1 MTSRAA
7 AGVAIGL
14 DLLAAAGGTGP
25 AAAAEAGGPAL
36 RVFAAASMTEVV
48 NDLAVRFVDAKIAAS
63 FGSSSE
69 LARQIVDGA
78 PADVFVSASPEWI
91 DFLRE
96 KNALDGA
103 ALVFA
108 RNELVCIA
116 PRASPLGTKGVGD
129 AAALLAKGLV
139 EDDRV
144 AIADAG
150 VPAGEYARQA
160 LGRLGLLAAYRPHLV
175 GQKDVRAVLNAVEQG
190 EMQAGFVYATDARVA
205 DVELLFRFDP
215 KTHEPIEY
223 LAAVL
228 RTSTRAALAHRFVE
242 FLRSEAARSVLLRAG
257 FALP

>member
-1 MTSRAA
+1 MTSWAA
-7 AGVAIGL
+7 AGAAIGL
-14 DLLAAAGGTGP
+14 GLLGAAT
-25 AAAAEAGGPAL
+25 AEQQAPAL

-48 NDLAVRFVDAKIAAS
+48 SELAARFADAKIAAS

-78 PADVFVSASPEWI
+78 PADVFVAASPEWI

-108 RNELVCIA
+108 RGELVCIA
-116 PRASPLGTKGVGD
+116 PRASGLAAKGVGD
-129 AAALLAKGLV
+129 ARALEKGLA
-139 EDDRV
+139 EGDRV

-160 LGRLGLLAAYRPHLV
+160 LERLGLQGAYRSHLV
-175 GQKDVRAVLNAVEQG
+175 GQKDVRAVLNAVESG
-190 EMQAGFVYATDARVA
+190 EMQAGFVYATDARIA
-205 DVELLFRFDP
+205 DVEVLFRFDP
-215 KTHEPIEY
+215 ETHALIDY
-223 LAAVL
+223 LAAVA
-228 RTSTRAALAHRFVE
+228 RTSTQPALARRFVE
-242 FLRSEAARSVLLRAG
+242 FLRSEEARSVLARAG

>member
-1 MTSRAA
+1 MTTWAA
-7 AGVAIGL
+7 AVAALGVGL
-14 DLLAAAGGTGP
+14 LGAAGGTGP

-48 NDLAVRFVDAKIAAS
+48 NDLAVRFADAKIAAS

-116 PRASPLGTKGVGD
+116 PRASPLGSKGVSD
-129 AAALLAKGLV
+129 AAVLAKGLA
-139 EDDRV
+139 EDDRI

-160 LGRLGLLAAYRPHLV
+160 LARLGLLDAYRPHLV

-190 EMQAGFVYATDARVA
+190 EMQAGFAYATDARVA
-205 DVELLFRFDP
+205 DVVVLFRFDP

-223 LAAVL
+223 QAAVV
-228 RTSTRAALAHRFVE
+228 RASTQAPSAHRFVE
-242 FLRSEAARSVLLRAG
+242 FLRSEAARSGLLRAG